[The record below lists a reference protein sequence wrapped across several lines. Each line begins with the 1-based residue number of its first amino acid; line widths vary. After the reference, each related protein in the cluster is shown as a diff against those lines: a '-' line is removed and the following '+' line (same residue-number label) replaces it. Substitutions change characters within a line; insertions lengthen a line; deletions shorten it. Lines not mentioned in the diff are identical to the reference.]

1 MKVDAQLLE
10 RYHLNQCSPEEEQM
24 VEEWLLSTDAEPLAM
39 HSVNR
44 KEQIK
49 ADIWSDISA
58 ILPPDEEEIPAAANK
73 KGKPS
78 IYYFW
83 KGAIAA
89 TVILGLLGVILF
101 YVMKT
106 GPQQE
111 QLVAF
116 QNNSSYKVNHIS
128 STAYNLA
135 IGPETSAQIDQ
146 ESGAIDLS
154 GSMLISPKKDMDLHF
169 EGATEKMTL
178 KKGQTYIILNSK
190 TGQLGLIV
198 INEKNIVNLP
208 TVIQRKIIR
217 QFDI

>member
-1 MKVDAQLLE
+1 MKVDATLLE
-10 RYHLNQCSPEEEQM
+10 RYHLNQCTREEAQL
-24 VEEWLLSTDAEPLAM
+24 VEDWLLSTDAEPLVM

-49 ADIWSDISA
+49 ADMWSDISA
-58 ILPPDEEEIPAAANK
+58 ILPPDEKE
-73 KGKPS
+73 GVKPIEPRKRAS
-78 IYYFW
+78 VYYFW
-83 KGAIAA
+83 KGAVAA
-89 TVILGLLGVILF
+89 TLVLGLLGAVLF
-101 YVMKT
+101 YIMKPET
-106 GPQQE
+106 QPE
-111 QLVAF
+111 RLVAF

-128 STAYNLA
+128 SSAYNLA

-146 ESGAIDLS
+146 QSGAIDLS
-154 GSMLISPKKDMDLHF
+154 GSMLISPKKDMDLNF
-169 EGATEKMTL
+169 EGTKETMTL

-190 TGQLGLIV
+190 TGKLGLIV

>member
-10 RYHLNQCSPEEEQM
+10 RYHLNQCSPEEEQL
-24 VEEWLLSTDAEPLAM
+24 VEEWLLNTDAAPLVM

-49 ADIWSDISA
+49 ADIWRDISS
-58 ILPPDEEEIPAAANK
+58 ILPPEKETPAVIIPK
-73 KGKPS
+73 VKPS

-89 TVILGLLGVILF
+89 TLLLGLLGVIAF
-101 YVMKT
+101 YMLKP
-106 GPQQE
+106 GPQPG

-128 STAYNLA
+128 SSSYNLA

-169 EGATEKMTL
+169 EGAAEKMTL

-190 TGQLGLIV
+190 NGQLGLIV

>member
-24 VEEWLLSTDAEPLAM
+24 VEEWLLSTDAEPLVM

-49 ADIWSDISA
+49 ADIWSDISN
-58 ILPPDEEEIPAAANK
+58 ILPPAGEDIPAVATHQP
-73 KGKPS
+73 KPS

-89 TVILGLLGVILF
+89 TFLLGLLGAILF
-101 YVMKT
+101 YVMKP

-128 STAYNLA
+128 STSYNLA

-169 EGATEKMTL
+169 EGAAEKMTL